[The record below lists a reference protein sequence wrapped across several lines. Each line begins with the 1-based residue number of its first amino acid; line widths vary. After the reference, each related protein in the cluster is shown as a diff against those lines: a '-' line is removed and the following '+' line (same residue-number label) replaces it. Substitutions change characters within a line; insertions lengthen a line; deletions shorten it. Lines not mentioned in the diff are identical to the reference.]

1 MLTVKDLLNRKG
13 HDFFHVKPE
22 TTVFEALQKMADKNV
37 GALMVIDQG
46 KIVGMFSERD
56 YARKI
61 ILLGYSS
68 KESRVGDFMTREVIC
83 VSPKDTIND
92 CMALMSQKHI
102 RHLPVLDMNEIV
114 GVITIRDTMNAIIRD
129 QRYTIKDLENY
140 ILGGGYGTDA
150 NQP

>member
-13 HDFFHVKPE
+13 HDYFFVKPE
-22 TTVFEALQKMADKNV
+22 STVFEALQMMADKNV
-37 GALMVIDQG
+37 GALMVIDKG
-46 KIVGMFSERD
+46 KLVGMFSERD

-68 KESRVGDFMTREVIC
+68 KESKIGDFMSREVLF
-83 VSPKDTIND
+83 VNPGDTIND
-92 CMALMSQKHI
+92 CMALMSLKHI
-102 RHLPVLDMNEIV
+102 RHLPVLDSTEIV
-114 GVITIRDTMNAIIRD
+114 GIITIRDTMNAIIRE

-150 NQP
+150 SA

>member
-1 MLTVKDLLNRKG
+1 
-13 HDFFHVKPE
+13 
-22 TTVFEALQKMADKNV
+22 MADKNV

-46 KIVGMFSERD
+46 KLVGMFSERD

-68 KESRVGDFMTREVIC
+68 KESKVGDFMTREVIC
-83 VSPKDTIND
+83 VSPNDTIND